1 VRSRS
6 VRRWLCVAVLA
17 STPFGLGSG
26 CAAVAPSAD
35 GAKPAVAG
43 AKTRTPTKSTKT
55 GAVLE
60 GSRLIPDIVAERGV
74 VAMQGGETLLLT
86 DQMRI
91 VTRPDGSIERASQ
104 LLPLG
109 RISSVRMPD
118 RLGGGYV
125 FVSVGGSGTQVWRSK
140 EWLGELSPLVAV
152 DQVADELSPIQVG
165 FDRLYLRLK
174 AGNRLVAMH
183 PETGAR
189 MPLGNLPPAP
199 AYGGL
204 VFADGWRGVV
214 EADLRGLMATFD
226 AGATWR
232 PLPIRERVLEL
243 GIEGGDPMIEVSG
256 GGRYVLD
263 ARGAL
268 TFRALGDQS
277 EVDSAQLA
285 EAGAEHDAP
294 ERASGPF
301 GDRPLRAAVEDG
313 WPDGERSA
321 VVARRGA
328 LARVSL
334 QDGAI
339 VDLDVEAFEESEAQ
353 CHAVRLGRRSRAGT
367 GIGFICGE
375 VDGPTVVYQ
384 FEPPLGMRKVMRFE
398 GPRFV
403 VPSGNGALVVRGSCS
418 DGSAPD
424 AGGSRPYCIRSVDGG
439 MREIRVRGD
448 LGAERLVALSDG
460 RVAVIVPPRP
470 GASGQ
475 LSIIRGSAATHV
487 PLKLPTEPVE
497 AAEEVRRGMWLE
509 GFEEREPGVL
519 GGWVESG
526 GPVVGIEIDLD
537 GKVKVGELMD
547 AMPGGVIPSGRHAVV
562 RSEGGVAMETTD
574 GGMTFDEFELPELP
588 EDAFDSATR
597 ACGPAG
603 CVLAGWIRV
612 GWGDPIA
619 TDDLA
624 KAPKPEPL
632 YRDQLRPVSA
642 RVSLTCRHER
652 SVTPPL
658 AARSDAAP
666 PRSTARHAA
675 RPAAGS
681 PIGRSGIAIS
691 PEGPWLPFRNTPPP
705 DRAKEDVG
713 LDHGDKL
720 LRVYAWGRRGADWT
734 RVGRWLIRFD
744 DPFDPRGGVRSTSV
758 TATPWLDEGLA
769 ATAVGAPSRGMH
781 VGWSLVADP
790 GGRAAIATAC
800 RGASC
805 DFYAVGAGQPISH
818 IRDRD
823 GNSMP
828 RMRVSSAVR
837 VGDTWYLL
845 MHRGGDA
852 LDLYRV
858 ELGVAHHV
866 RALLRPRQDRFAM
879 SGSVP
884 RLVRRALSPEVGI
897 FVTIPAGPDSRHG
910 EQLVFPLSGDTGRM
924 GEPVVLGHEDLA
936 ARSLAACAK
945 GQDGWLLTLSADR
958 SIRSIDAGADLDFE
972 GLTVRV
978 RLDPGSSCVDA
989 AAATLDGSFKPP
1001 SRKPDVSGPTWKLVA
1016 SEPSG
1021 RRWVL
1026 SCKAK

>member
-1 VRSRS
+1 V
-6 VRRWLCVAVLA
+6 CITALA
-17 STPFGLGSG
+17 SIHAGLGCG
-26 CAAVAPSAD
+26 AAAPSVD
-35 GAKPAVAG
+35 GAKPAAAAAKPGKG
-43 AKTRTPTKSTKT
+43 AKADPW
-55 GAVLE
+55 LD
-60 GSRLIPDIVAERGV
+60 GSRLIPDVVAERGV
-74 VAMQGGETLLLT
+74 VAMRGGETLVLT

-91 VTRPDGSIERASQ
+91 VTRPDGSIERASE
-104 LLPLG
+104 LLPIG
-109 RISSVRMPD
+109 RVSSVRLPE

-125 FVSVGGSGTQVWRSK
+125 FVSVGGSGTQVWRS
-140 EWLGELSPLVAV
+140 EDWVSELVPLVAV
-152 DQVADELSPIQVG
+152 DQVADELSPIRVG

-174 AGNRLVAMH
+174 AGNRLVAMD

-189 MPLGNLPPAP
+189 MPLGSLPPAP

-232 PLPIRERVLEL
+232 PLPIRERVLEMN
-243 GIEGGDPMIEVSG
+243 IEGGDPSIEVSG

-268 TFRALGDQS
+268 TFRAEPSGA
-277 EVDSAQLA
+277 AQ
-285 EAGAEHDAP
+285 AGAPKVDEDDDLP
-294 ERASGPF
+294 ERPSGPF
-301 GDRPLRAAVEDG
+301 GERPLRAAVEDG

-334 QDGAI
+334 RDGAI
-339 VDLDVEAFEESEAQ
+339 LDVDAEAFEESEAR
-353 CHAVRLGRRSRAGT
+353 CHAIRLGRRTSATGTSATGTSATGTSAT
-367 GIGFICGE
+367 GIGFLCGE
-375 VDGPTVVYQ
+375 ADGPTSVYQ
-384 FEPPLGMRKVMRFE
+384 FQAPLSMRKVMHFE

-418 DGSAPD
+418 DGAAPD
-424 AGGSRPYCIRSVDGG
+424 AEGSRPYCIRSVEGHT
-439 MREIRVRGD
+439 REIRVRGD

-526 GPVVGIEIDLD
+526 GPVVGIEIHLD

-547 AMPGGVIPSGRHAVV
+547 AVPGGVIPSGRYAVV
-562 RSEGGVAMETTD
+562 QGEGGVALETMD
-574 GGMTFDEFELPELP
+574 GGMTYEEFELPELS
-588 EDAFDSATR
+588 EDAYESTTR

-603 CVLAGWIRV
+603 CVLAGWIRA
-612 GWGDPIA
+612 GWGDPIVV
-619 TDDLA
+619 DDLA

-632 YRDQLRPVSA
+632 YRNKRQPVGTRA
-642 RVSLTCRHER
+642 ALVCRHER

-658 AARSDAAP
+658 AAQPEVEP
-666 PRSTARHAA
+666 PRPRPRHPRHRVA
-675 RPAAGS
+675 S
-681 PIGRSGIAIS
+681 PLG
-691 PEGPWLPFRNTPPP
+691 GPWLPFRNTPPP
-705 DRAKEDVG
+705 NRAKEDVG
-713 LDHGDKL
+713 LDQGDQS
-720 LRVYAWGRRGADWT
+720 LRVYAWGRRGADWS

-744 DPFDPRGGVRSTSV
+744 DPFDPSGGVRSSAV
-758 TATPWLDEGLA
+758 TATPWLDESLA

-781 VGWSLVADP
+781 VGWNLVSDP
-790 GGRAAIATAC
+790 GGRAALATAC
-800 RGASC
+800 RGSAC
-805 DFYAVGAGQPISH
+805 DLYAVGAGQPISP
-818 IRDRD
+818 IRDPE
-823 GNSMP
+823 GNSM

-837 VGDTWYLL
+837 VGDTWFMLAN
-845 MHRGGDA
+845 RGGDT
-852 LDLYRV
+852 LELYRAT
-858 ELGVAHHV
+858 LGVAHHV
-866 RALLRPRQDRFAM
+866 RSLLRPRQDRFAM

-884 RLVRRALSPEVGI
+884 RLVRRALSHEVGI
-897 FVTIPAGPDSRHG
+897 FVTIPPGPDSRYG
-910 EQLVFPLSGDTGRM
+910 EQLVFPLSGDTGRI
-924 GEPVVLGHEDLA
+924 GEPVVLGSEALTADALG
-936 ARSLAACAK
+936 ACAK

-958 SIRSIDAGADLDFE
+958 AISGVDTGGDELDFE
-972 GLTVRV
+972 GLTVRA
-978 RLDPGSSCVDA
+978 RRDPGSSCIDA
-989 AAATLDGSFKPP
+989 AAATLEDPFEPP
-1001 SRKPDVSGPTWKLVA
+1001 SRKADVSGPSWKLVA

-1026 SCKAK
+1026 SCRAK